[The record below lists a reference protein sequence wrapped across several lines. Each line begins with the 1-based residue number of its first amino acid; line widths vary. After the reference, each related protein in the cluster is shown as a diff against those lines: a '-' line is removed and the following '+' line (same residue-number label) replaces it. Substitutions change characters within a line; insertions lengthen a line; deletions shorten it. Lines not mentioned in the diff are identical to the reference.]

1 MRDEN
6 ALRTHLV
13 KLLDWAEAHASFDAA
28 VKGVAPKFRGIV
40 PDGWEYSAWQ
50 LVEHIRIAQEDIL
63 QFCVSAH
70 YEEKKWPD
78 EHWPA
83 SPAPP
88 SDAAWDASI
97 EAYRRDR
104 VALQQLAANTDI
116 DLTAT
121 VPHGETQTYL
131 REILLV
137 ADHTAYHVGQLIAL
151 RRQLG
156 IWPAA

>member
-104 VALQQLAANTDI
+104 TALQQLAANTDI

-121 VPHGETQTYL
+121 VPNGETQTYL

-137 ADHTAYHVGQLIAL
+137 ADHTAYHVGQLITL